1 MPSFAINTKSGKQL
15 LKELDL
21 NTDKEKEF
29 LIGNILPDVSRV
41 KGYKVLDN
49 HQKRKSVQDIKMVT
63 HFRIKED
70 VVLSYPDLNKFLKK
84 YEEEVK
90 NNIISFAYFFHL
102 YTDYYYFKVFL
113 PSILTFYDKDMNITN
128 NKNNVYYAKINRTN
142 EIVEYKILFN
152 KESNEGIYKDYSIAN
167 NYLLDKYKLNINY
180 EELIEYIDEHGFNT
194 KIKETNPLFAYY
206 AIIKIRKYL
215 EELKIEDTNL
225 RIFTYNDLDNLV
237 ENIIDS
243 FKKEYSYLMINYIKE
258 K

>member
-1 MPSFAINTKSGKQL
+1 ML
-15 LKELDL
+15 
-21 NTDKEKEF
+21 
-29 LIGNILPDVSRV
+29 
-41 KGYKVLDN
+41 
-49 HQKRKSVQDIKMVT
+49 
-63 HFRIKED
+63 
-70 VVLSYPDLNKFLKK
+70 
-84 YEEEVK
+84 
-90 NNIISFAYFFHL
+90 ISFI
-102 YTDYYYFKVFL
+102 YYYFKVFL

-128 NKNNVYYAKINRTN
+128 KKSNVYYAKINRTN
-142 EIVEYKILFN
+142 EIIEYKILFN

-215 EELKIEDTNL
+215 DEEKIEDTNL
-225 RIFTYNDLDNLV
+225 HIFTYNDLDNLV

>member
-1 MPSFAINTKSGKQL
+1 MPSFAIHTICGKQL

-29 LIGNILPDVSRV
+29 IIGNILPDVSRV

-102 YTDYYYFKVFL
+102 L
-113 PSILTFYDKDMNITN
+113 
-128 NKNNVYYAKINRTN
+128 
-142 EIVEYKILFN
+142 LF
-152 KESNEGIYKDYSIAN
+152 
-167 NYLLDKYKLNINY
+167 
-180 EELIEYIDEHGFNT
+180 
-194 KIKETNPLFAYY
+194 
-206 AIIKIRKYL
+206 
-215 EELKIEDTNL
+215 
-225 RIFTYNDLDNLV
+225 
-237 ENIIDS
+237 
-243 FKKEYSYLMINYIKE
+243 
-258 K
+258 